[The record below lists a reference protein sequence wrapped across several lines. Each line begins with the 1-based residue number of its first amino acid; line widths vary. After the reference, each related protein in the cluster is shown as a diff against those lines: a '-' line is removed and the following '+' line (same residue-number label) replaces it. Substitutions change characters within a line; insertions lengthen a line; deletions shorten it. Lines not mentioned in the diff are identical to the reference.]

1 MGSMVSKHNRKL
13 MKNSATVA
21 IKKTASCN
29 CRESN
34 KPACPMPGKCN
45 QNGVVYQTTVNSDG
59 GKTNTYVGLAKN
71 FKQRWGKHKKTLENI
86 EADGQ
91 TKMSR
96 YYWQEKS
103 EGRNPKISWKYLET
117 NVPTFNPVTGKCRLC
132 LREKFNIV
140 LKPNLATLNQRQ
152 EVFAHCRHMVTAIIT
167 VPPD

>member
-1 MGSMVSKHNRKL
+1 
-13 MKNSATVA
+13 
-21 IKKTASCN
+21 
-29 CRESN
+29 
-34 KPACPMPGKCN
+34 MPGKCN
-45 QNGVVYQTTVNSDG
+45 HDVVVYQTTVNSDG
-59 GKTNTYVGLAKN
+59 GKTKCYVGLAKH

-117 NVPTFNPVTGKCRLC
+117 NVPTFNPVKGKCRLC
-132 LREKFNIV
+132 LRENFNIV

-152 EVFAHCRHMVTAIIT
+152 EVFAQYPQTKKSESDFPQDMEQVSQGLI
-167 VPPD
+167 